1 MKTLKNRSR
10 KTKIVATIGPAS
22 WSPEILKEALLAGL
36 NVARFNFSHGTI
48 ERHTE
53 TFQNL
58 RAVSK
63 ECGASVAILQDL
75 QGPKIRLA
83 HFKNPRDVQEGD
95 QLDLHAPGVDPET
108 HTVVEFP
115 PLFAAL
121 TKGDSLFI
129 DDGIIELKVLS
140 VEPKKAQCQ
149 VISGGTLRSRKGLN
163 LPNTPL
169 EIDCL
174 TAKDLKDLK
183 AGAPLGFDFVALSFV
198 RRVDDI
204 IQLRKHL
211 KEAGSKAQVIAKI
224 EKQEAMDN
232 IEAIVHESDAVMIAR
247 GDLAV
252 EIGQVHLP
260 AAQKKI
266 TRLCNQAGKPVITAT
281 QMLDSMQNN
290 SRPTRAEISD
300 VANAVLDGSDA
311 LMLSG
316 ESAFGKY
323 PVLSI
328 KTMCEI
334 VVEVEKQKDI
344 YYQFKN
350 RMKKGGAGV
359 VGTVPES
366 IAMSA
371 VLCAKEVEAKVIV
384 CMSTTGKTARLISK
398 FRPKAQLVALTV
410 TEQSLNTIE
419 LCWGVKTFT
428 VPRFRNSDEAIQF
441 VEDILLSEKLAQ
453 SGEKV
458 VLTLGLPVMEKKKTN
473 SLRVFNLP

>member
-334 VVEVEKQKDI
+334 VV
-344 YYQFKN
+344 
-350 RMKKGGAGV
+350 
-359 VGTVPES
+359 VPES